1 MAQSERS
8 KPLHALFNLLKDD
21 WKTLNGKYPDQAL
34 FALEDNRVT
43 AAIEKRFDDKASLK
57 NIRSL
62 PYSFE
67 SGLNSI
73 YFEFSSDAKGAGT
86 ILTDAF
92 LILIDGNCKVVAIID
107 PFDPDRP
114 NAFTPQSFKQG
125 EQPFVLARPSVTD
138 ELAFS
143 DGDLLAV
150 RMRSREFFLKIG
162 GGGGDLEIYT
172 SCSYWTDTN
181 LGRDH
186 YNDRTVDD
194 CGQQETILA

>member
-1 MAQSERS
+1 MAQARRP
-8 KPLHALFNLLKDD
+8 KPLRALVNLLKDD
-21 WKTLNGKYPDQAL
+21 WKTLNRKYPDQAL
-34 FALEDNRVT
+34 FGLGDNRVT

-73 YFEFSSDAKGAGT
+73 YFEFSSDAKGAGA
-86 ILTDAF
+86 IPTDAF
-92 LILIDGNCKVVAIID
+92 LVLMDGSCKVVAIVD

-125 EQPFVLARPSVTD
+125 EQPFVLARPSVTN

-143 DGDLLAV
+143 DRDLLSV
-150 RMRSREFFLKIG
+150 RMRSREFFVKIG